1 MKVNIVDTKG
11 DFKKAVA
18 NDENPKTIEEAIQS
32 IENIQQTVGKH
43 IMLILRGLRWSV
55 KDINQYVPK
64 GVLDNEINE
73 IINGAELRIEVSD
86 M

>member
-1 MKVNIVDTKG
+1 MIVNIVDTKG

-18 NDENPKTIEEAIQS
+18 NDENPTTIEEAMKSIESIQS
-32 IENIQQTVGKH
+32 TVGKK

-55 KDINQYVPK
+55 NDTNRYIPM
-64 GVLDNEINE
+64 GALDKEIEE
-73 IINGAELRIEVSD
+73 IIDGAPLDIEVSD

>member
-1 MKVNIVDTKG
+1 MIVNIVDTKG

-18 NDENPKTIEEAIQS
+18 NDENPKTIGEAVQS

>member
-1 MKVNIVDTKG
+1 MIVNIVDTKG

-18 NDENPKTIEEAIQS
+18 NDENPTSIEEAMQS
-32 IENIQQTVGKH
+32 IENIQRTVGKK

-55 KDINQYVPK
+55 NDTNKYIPM
-64 GVLDNEINE
+64 GVLDNEITE
-73 IINGAELRIEVSD
+73 IINGEILRIEVSD

>member
-1 MKVNIVDTKG
+1 MIVNIVDTKG

-18 NDENPKTIEEAIQS
+18 NDENPTTIGEAVQS
-32 IENIQQTVGKH
+32 IENIQGIVGKK

-55 KDINQYVPK
+55 NDINQYVPK
-64 GVLDNEINE
+64 GVLDKEITE
-73 IINGAELRIEVSD
+73 IIDGSPLSIEVSD

>member
-1 MKVNIVDTKG
+1 MTVNIVDTKG

-18 NDENPKTIEEAIQS
+18 NDENPKTIEETIQS

-55 KDINQYVPK
+55 NDINKFAPK
-64 GVLDNEINE
+64 GVLDKEITA
-73 IINGAELRIEVSD
+73 IINGEPLRIEVSD

>member
-1 MKVNIVDTKG
+1 MIVNIVDTKW

-18 NDENPKTIEEAIQS
+18 NDENPKTIDEAIQS
-32 IENIQQTVGKH
+32 IENIQRTVGKK

-55 KDINQYVPK
+55 NDTSKYIPM

>member
-1 MKVNIVDTKG
+1 MIVNIVDTKG

-18 NDENPKTIEEAIQS
+18 NDENPKTIGEAVKS

-55 KDINQYVPK
+55 SDTNKYIPM
-64 GVLDNEINE
+64 GVLDNEINA
-73 IINGAELRIEVSD
+73 IINGATLSIEVSD

>member
-1 MKVNIVDTKG
+1 MIVNIVDTKG

-18 NDENPKTIEEAIQS
+18 TDENPTSIEEAMKS
-32 IENIQQTVGKH
+32 IENIQQKVGKK

-55 KDINQYVPK
+55 SDTNKYIPM
-64 GVLDNEINE
+64 GVLDNEINQ
-73 IINGAELRIEVSD
+73 IIDGTPLSIEVSD

>member
-1 MKVNIVDTKG
+1 MIVNIVDTKG

-18 NDENPKTIEEAIQS
+18 NDENPKTIGEAVQS
-32 IENIQQTVGKH
+32 IENIQQTVGKK

-55 KDINQYVPK
+55 NDINQYVPK
-64 GVLDNEINE
+64 GVLDKEINQ
-73 IINGAELRIEVSD
+73 IIDGTPLNIEVSD

>member
-1 MKVNIVDTKG
+1 MIVNIVDTKG

-18 NDENPKTIEEAIQS
+18 NDENPTSIEEAMES
-32 IENIQQTVGKH
+32 IENIQNAVGKK

-55 KDINQYVPK
+55 NDANRYIPM
-64 GVLDNEINE
+64 GALDKEIEE
-73 IINGAELRIEVSD
+73 IIDGAPLNIEVSD

>member
-1 MKVNIVDTKG
+1 MIVNIVDTKG

-18 NDENPKTIEEAIQS
+18 NDENPTTIGEAIQS

-64 GVLDNEINE
+64 GVLDNEIKE

>member
-1 MKVNIVDTKG
+1 MIVNIVDTKG

-18 NDENPKTIEEAIQS
+18 NEENPTTIEEAMQS
-32 IENIQQTVGKH
+32 IENIQRIVGKK

-55 KDINQYVPK
+55 NDTNQYIPM
-64 GVLDNEINE
+64 GVLDNEITE
-73 IINGAELRIEVSD
+73 IINGEILRIEVSD

>member
-1 MKVNIVDTKG
+1 MIVNIVDTKG

-18 NDENPKTIEEAIQS
+18 NDENPKTIDEAIES
-32 IENIQQTVGKH
+32 IENIQRTVGKK

-55 KDINQYVPK
+55 NDVNNYVPK
-64 GVLDNEINE
+64 GVLDNEINQ
-73 IINGAELRIEVSD
+73 IIDGTPLNIEVSD

>member
-1 MKVNIVDTKG
+1 MIVNIVDTKG

-32 IENIQQTVGKH
+32 IENIQKTVGKH

>member
-1 MKVNIVDTKG
+1 MIVNIVDTKG

-18 NDENPKTIEEAIQS
+18 NDENPTSIEEAMKS
-32 IENIQQTVGKH
+32 IENIQQTVGKK

-55 KDINQYVPK
+55 SDTNKYIPM
-64 GVLDNEINE
+64 GVLDNEINQ
-73 IINGAELRIEVSD
+73 IIDGTPLSIEVSD

>member
-1 MKVNIVDTKG
+1 MIVNIVDTKG

-18 NDENPKTIEEAIQS
+18 NDENPKTIEEAMQS
-32 IENIQQTVGKH
+32 IENIQQTVGKK

-55 KDINQYVPK
+55 NDTNQYIPM
-64 GVLDNEINE
+64 GVLDNEITE
-73 IINGAELRIEVSD
+73 IINGEILRIEVSD

>member
-1 MKVNIVDTKG
+1 MIVNIVDTKG

-18 NDENPKTIEEAIQS
+18 NEENPTTIEEAMKS
-32 IENIQQTVGKH
+32 IENIQQTVGKK

-55 KDINQYVPK
+55 NDTNQYIPM
-64 GVLDNEINE
+64 GVLDNEINA
-73 IINGAELRIEVSD
+73 IINGATLSIEVSD

>member
-1 MKVNIVDTKG
+1 MIVNIVDTKG

-18 NDENPKTIEEAIQS
+18 NDENPKTIDEAIQS

>member
-1 MKVNIVDTKG
+1 MIVNIVDTKG

-18 NDENPKTIEEAIQS
+18 NDENPATIEEAMKS
-32 IENIQQTVGKH
+32 IENIQRTVGKK

-55 KDINQYVPK
+55 NDTNQYIPM
-64 GVLDNEINE
+64 GVLDNEINA
-73 IINGAELRIEVSD
+73 IINGATLSIEVSD

>member
-1 MKVNIVDTKG
+1 MIVNIVDTKG

-18 NDENPKTIEEAIQS
+18 NNENPTSIDETVQS
-32 IENIQQTVGKH
+32 IENIQRTIGKK

-55 KDINQYVPK
+55 NDVNQYVTK
-64 GVLDNEINE
+64 GVLDKEINE
-73 IINGAELRIEVSD
+73 LINGETLRIEVSD

>member
-1 MKVNIVDTKG
+1 MIVNIVDTKG

-18 NDENPKTIEEAIQS
+18 NDENPTTIEESMKS
-32 IENIQQTVGKH
+32 IERIQRTVGKK

-55 KDINQYVPK
+55 NDTNRYIPM
-64 GVLDNEINE
+64 GALDKEIEE
-73 IINGAELRIEVSD
+73 IIDGAPLNIEVSD